1 MTWSSYLPLW
11 PLSVSPALWLALSL
25 VVAVLVGEALVR
37 YAKLP
42 RIVGYI
48 GIGLLL
54 GPGGM
59 GLIPQLPAT
68 EWRLV
73 VDLALG
79 ILLFELGSKVNLRW
93 LKANPWLAGTSLLE
107 AGASFFVVLLL
118 LMWFDVPAVTA
129 FVAAAIAIATSPAI
143 VVRIVTESRAQG
155 QVTDRLLLMTALNC
169 IYAVILHKIAVAFM
183 HGETG
188 TDLVHSIFAPLYL
201 ITGSAL
207 LAWLFGVTFERIHHY
222 VGQHEE
228 TFSFVLFG
236 MIAFATIMASTLKL
250 SPILVLLAA
259 GLITR
264 YQRQRPRS
272 FPPHF
277 GSAGAVLVVLMFIAN
292 GLAADLSG
300 LRYGLLVLLLIAAR
314 SAAKLLSV
322 LILGHYSG
330 IGMRQTMALGV
341 SLAPMSSVALLLTL
355 DTSMMFPAF
364 GSGMGLV
371 LMSCIVILE
380 LAGPIVVQK
389 ALKAAGETPEE
400 KT

>member
-1 MTWSSYLPLW
+1 MTWSGYLPLW

-107 AGASFFVVLLL
+107 AGASFFAVLLL
-118 LMWFDVPAVTA
+118 LVWFDVPAVTA

-169 IYAVILHKIAVAFM
+169 VYAVILYKIAVAFM
-183 HGETG
+183 HGESG
-188 TDLVHSIFAPLYL
+188 TDLVHSILAPLYL
-201 ITGSAL
+201 ISGSAL

-222 VGQHEE
+222 VGRHEE

-300 LRYGLLVLLLIAAR
+300 LRYGLLVLLLIAVRA
-314 SAAKLLSV
+314 AAKVLSV
-322 LILGHYSG
+322 LALGHYSG
-330 IGMRQTMALGV
+330 IGIRQTMALGI
-341 SLAPMSSVALLLTL
+341 SLVPMSSVALLLTL

-380 LAGPIVVQK
+380 IAGPIVVQK